1 MNIIIDGIEPQFK
14 VYQMTEYIE
23 NKTYIGS
30 TSYPLKC
37 RMSGHRNSH
46 NKVDMY
52 FADVGWNNVIVQI
65 IDTANN
71 KDEMRKKENEH
82 INNIRNASPTSL
94 LNKNKAYMGMNR
106 IEYARF
112 SYANKREYY
121 TNAGGREMEPSGHY
135 GQQVLEEGGQE
146 RGASSRSSACT

>member
-14 VYQMTEYIE
+14 VYQMTESIE

-65 IDTANN
+65 IDTANK

-94 LNKNKAYMGMNR
+94 LNKNKAYTGMNR

-112 SYANKREYY
+112 SYANKGEYY
-121 TNAGGREMEPSGHY
+121 KQKRLYVMFVKHAYKNQAHPSITK
-135 GQQVLEEGGQE
+135 QK
-146 RGASSRSSACT
+146 STTDS